1 MSKQT
6 IDTYKLTG
14 VEEPSDEVL
23 SQLMRE
29 AAAIAKERNE
39 KAHQQLFSQLRKEA
53 AKRLKEWNNKNIS
66 NPITSL

>member
-39 KAHQQLFSQLRKEA
+39 KTHQQLFSQLRKEA